1 MNIELKNFKH
11 SEFMSQET
19 HAFEATVWVDGK
31 RAFTAENDGHG
42 GADFYL
48 PVKGQ
53 TRSDMT
59 KIHQQIRDHHLEK
72 VFNDMNKT
80 YFRNCPDED
89 NEWVKNLSDEAI
101 VEIVI
106 ADLITKKLMTK
117 TLKQRFRKNVLIL
130 EEDGSISLLGF
141 KGKPKIEPIHIAVVE
156 DQHPDAIIMNTL
168 PLDKAVDIYMTAID
182 KHDRESREGKSS

>member
-53 TRSDMT
+53 TRKDMT
-59 KIHQQIRDHHLEK
+59 KIHKQIRDHHLEE

-80 YFRNCPDED
+80 FFRNCPDED

-106 ADLITKKLMTK
+106 ADLIQRKNYAKDMKRDLKKSILYSK
-117 TLKQRFRKNVLIL
+117 PDGTLKVMTFNGEGRKKIEQCHISYAKKKHPDSLIL
-130 EEDGSISLLGF
+130 NDLPFEEALDVFITYMEG
-141 KGKPKIEPIHIAVVE
+141 E
-156 DQHPDAIIMNTL
+156 D
-168 PLDKAVDIYMTAID
+168 
-182 KHDRESREGKSS
+182 S